1 MQQQRA
7 GEKEKRDV
15 LAEVEVESGSR
26 HSRTWREGECAG
38 EAGRWRGAGRR
49 ERGWWRRTWR
59 VGGRWVAEGEGGRVL
74 AINAPHK
81 KSSPSLM
88 GSTLLEGTRRAF
100 ARGKKEGEK
109 VRRGGVG
116 AREQRQED
124 EQKAR
129 ERERESERGWR
140 WCARGRDGEASEG
153 LFLARPTSGKT
164 PLIGTWLPVGATNF
178 AGGGGRYLLR
188 FRLETVCA
196 RRWRWWWRRR
206 RQRWWI

>member
-1 MQQQRA
+1 M
-7 GEKEKRDV
+7 
-15 LAEVEVESGSR
+15 VEE
-26 HSRTWREGECAG
+26 ED
-38 EAGRWRGAGRR
+38 
-49 ERGWWRRTWR
+49 
-59 VGGRWVAEGEGGRVL
+59 VAEGEGGRVL

-129 ERERESERGWR
+129 AREREK
-140 WCARGRDGEASEG
+140 AS
-153 LFLARPTSGKT
+153 
-164 PLIGTWLPVGATNF
+164 
-178 AGGGGRYLLR
+178 GGGGGAREG
-188 FRLETVCA
+188 ETEKRARGCSWLDQPAA
-196 RRWRWWWRRR
+196 RRH
-206 RQRWWI
+206 

>member
-1 MQQQRA
+1 MRGGGREMARRGSTGEGVVEEDVA
-7 GEKEKRDV
+7 G
-15 LAEVEVESGSR
+15 G
-26 HSRTWREGECAG
+26 
-38 EAGRWRGAGRR
+38 
-49 ERGWWRRTWR
+49 WRR
-59 VGGRWVAEGEGGRVL
+59 AKGGRVL

-129 ERERESERGWR
+129 EREK
-140 WCARGRDGEASEG
+140 AS
-153 LFLARPTSGKT
+153 
-164 PLIGTWLPVGATNF
+164 
-178 AGGGGRYLLR
+178 GGGGG
-188 FRLETVCA
+188 A
-196 RRWRWWWRRR
+196 
-206 RQRWWI
+206 